1 MNQRQRLANH
11 LRNCSKNLLLDQGL
25 KAHAAVLK
33 MGLRFDLMLNNDLI
47 DMYGK
52 CGRTGMASV
61 LFDKMPE
68 RNVVSWT
75 ALMCAHLQNRNAK
88 GCLSLFVDMR
98 TSGSEPNE
106 FTLSTNLKASGI
118 LGIPE
123 IGMQIHGICAK
134 SGFEGTNVVGNS
146 VMDMYTKC
154 GRISEAERMFNI
166 MPVRNLIT
174 WNAMIAGY
182 TVVDQ
187 GNGEKALLLFCEMQR
202 QGLVPD
208 EFTFTSTIKACGGL
222 GAIRQGSQI
231 HASLI
236 TRGFP
241 CWVQTTTAG
250 ALVDLYV
257 KCRHLFEARRLFDQ
271 IEQKNIISWSA
282 LILGYAQEGNLLEA
296 MELFRQLRGNTNH
309 QVDGFVLSSL
319 MGVFADFALVEQGKQ
334 MHAFTTKVPSGFD
347 VSVANSILDMYLKCG
362 LTEEAERLFNEMP
375 SKNVVSLTVMITG
388 YGKHGL
394 GREAIG
400 LFDKMQF
407 DNIQPDGVAYL
418 AVLSACSHSG
428 LIEES
433 QEYFSRLCADRQI
446 KPKVEHYACMV
457 DLLGR
462 AGRLKEAK
470 NLIENMPLK
479 PNVGI
484 WQTLLS
490 ACRVHGNLDI
500 GREVG
505 DKLLSLDGD
514 NTVNYVMMC
523 NIYADAG
530 YWKECE
536 RLRELVK
543 MKGLKKE
550 AGRSWV
556 EIDKEVHLFYNGDDT
571 HPLTEKIHEALKEV
585 EKRMRAEMGYVPG
598 VKFSLHDVEDESKEE
613 SLRVHSEK
621 LAIGLALVWGGM
633 EEKRTIRVFKNLR
646 VCGDCHSF
654 IKGLSKVSKLVFL
667 VRDANRFH
675 KFADG
680 LCSCGDYW

>member
-11 LRNCSKNLLLDQGL
+11 LRSCSRNLLLDQGL
-25 KAHAAVLK
+25 QAHAAVVK
-33 MGLRFDLMLNNDLI
+33 MGLGFDLMLNNDLI

-52 CGRTGMASV
+52 CGRAGTASV
-61 LFDKMPE
+61 VFDKMPE
-68 RNVVSWT
+68 KNVVSWT
-75 ALMCAHLQNRNAK
+75 SLMCAYLQDRNAR
-88 GCLSLFVDMR
+88 GCLSLLVGMR
-98 TSGSEPNE
+98 FSGSIPNE
-106 FTLSTNLKASGI
+106 FTLSTNLKACGI
-118 LGIPE
+118 LGSPD

-134 SGFEGTNVVGNS
+134 SGFECINVVSNS
-146 VMDMYTKC
+146 LMDMYAKC
-154 GRISEAERMFNI
+154 GRISDAERMFSD

-182 TVVDQ
+182 TVLE
-187 GNGEKALLLFCEMQR
+187 GSGEKALLLFQKLQT
-202 QGLVPD
+202 QGQVPD
-208 EFTFTSTIKACGGL
+208 EFTFTSTLKACSCL

-241 CWVQTTTAG
+241 CSVQTTIAG

-257 KCRHLFEARRLFDQ
+257 KCGHLFKARKVFDQ
-271 IEQKNIISWSA
+271 ITQKNIISWSA

-296 MELFRQLRGNTNH
+296 MDLFRQLTESKCH

-319 MGVFADFALVEQGKQ
+319 MGVFADFALVEQGRQ
-334 MHAFTTKVPSGFD
+334 IHAFTAKVPSGLD
-347 VSVANSILDMYLKCG
+347 ISVANSILDMYLKCG
-362 LTEEAERLFNEMP
+362 LTDEAERLFNEMH
-375 SKNVVSLTVMITG
+375 SKNVVSWTVMITG

-394 GREAIG
+394 GRKAVA
-400 LFDKMQF
+400 LFNKMQL
-407 DNIQPDGVAYL
+407 DNIEPDGVTYL

-428 LIEES
+428 LTEES
-433 QEYFSRLCADRQI
+433 QEYFSRLCSDKRI

-462 AGRLKEAK
+462 AGRLEEAK
-470 NLIENMPLK
+470 KLIENMPLK

-490 ACRVHGNLDI
+490 ACRVHGELEI

-505 DKLLSLDGD
+505 NKLLSLDGD
-514 NTVNYVMMC
+514 NTVNYVMMS
-523 NIYADAG
+523 NIFADAG
-530 YWKECE
+530 YWKECQ

-556 EIDKEVHLFYNGDDT
+556 EIDKVVHFFYNGDDS
-571 HPLTEKIHEALKEV
+571 HPLTEKIHEVLKEV
-585 EKRMRAEMGYVPG
+585 ENRMRAEMGYVPG
-598 VKFSLHDVEDESKEE
+598 VNFALHDVEEESKEE

-621 LAIGLALVWGGM
+621 LAIGFALVCGGF
-633 EEKRTIRVFKNLR
+633 EGKRTIRIFKNLR

-675 KFADG
+675 KFEDG
-680 LCSCGDYW
+680 SCSCGDYW